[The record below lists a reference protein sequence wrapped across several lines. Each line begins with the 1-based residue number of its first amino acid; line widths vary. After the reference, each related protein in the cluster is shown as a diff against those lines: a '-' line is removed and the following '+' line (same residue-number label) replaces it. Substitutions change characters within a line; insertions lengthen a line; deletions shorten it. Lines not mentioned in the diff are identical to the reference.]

1 MKVAN
6 ENQFSLTVKIGQA
19 VTNER
24 NPVSNML
31 TKGGL
36 ETYDRYWDFISTEKM
51 LKADSYDKGMEHG
64 IEQEKINSDLKITE
78 EK

>member
-19 VTNER
+19 VPNER

-31 TKGGL
+31 WFKSFIENISETQSLDQKPNVISVIWLFIMVLTNGL
-36 ETYDRYWDFISTEKM
+36 KYS
-51 LKADSYDKGMEHG
+51 AS
-64 IEQEKINSDLKITE
+64 
-78 EK
+78 

>member
-1 MKVAN
+1 MKVTN

-31 TKGGL
+31 WFKSFIENISETQSLDQKPNVIPVIWLFIMVLTNGL
-36 ETYDRYWDFISTEKM
+36 
-51 LKADSYDKGMEHG
+51 
-64 IEQEKINSDLKITE
+64 
-78 EK
+78 